1 MSHTVLIVGTDHR
14 FQTRSPDFTEPRHRR
29 FAAYVLDTVKANG
42 VAALA
47 EENNH
52 QALAEADVSE
62 STIQTIARELGLKHR
77 YCDPDTKTRT
87 ELGIRQENQIRISVF
102 PKQLTEAEVQQRLD
116 ESMRAR
122 ERYWLSE
129 LVEFNVWPVLF
140 VCGAEHSSPF
150 LNLLRK
156 NNFDAV
162 LVAQDWGT

>member
-1 MSHTVLIVGTDHR
+1 MLIVGTDHR
-14 FQTRSPDFTEPRHRR
+14 FQTRGPDFTEPQHRR
-29 FAAYVLDTVKANG
+29 FAAYVWDVVKANG

-52 QALAEADVSE
+52 QVLVEADVSE
-62 STIQTIARELGLKHR
+62 STVQTIARELGLKHR
-77 YCDPDTKTRT
+77 FCDPDMQTRIK
-87 ELGIRQENQIRISVF
+87 LGIRQENQIRISVF
-102 PKQLTEAEVQQRLD
+102 PKQLAEAEVQQQLD

-140 VCGAEHSSPF
+140 VCGADHSSPF
-150 LNLLRK
+150 LNLLRR

-162 LVAQDWGT
+162 LAVQDWGT